1 MSGRLAHAAL
11 WLCADVTA
19 LEPALLLARC
29 ARALTRAEREGLS
42 GQQTALWLRSASSL
56 SSRDALSLARACAA
70 CAKDHGARFIVGA
83 RPDLAVLS
91 GADGVHV
98 TSSGAAIHDVATYLA
113 VIGASPMSLSA
124 AVHDPSQAERA
135 ASVCEA
141 LVASPFGAVPGKNPP
156 LSIAGLA
163 AIVARAPARTVVA
176 LGGIDAAPA
185 AIAALSAG
193 ARAVAV
199 RRALAAQD
207 ERPFAAIAAAIAARV
222 PRGA

>member
-11 WLCADVTA
+11 WLCADVAA
-19 LEPALLLARC
+19 LDPALLLARC
-29 ARALTRAEREGLS
+29 TRALARAEREGLS
-42 GQQTALWLRSASSL
+42 GEQMVLWLRSASSL
-56 SSRDALSLARACAA
+56 PSRDALDLARSCAA
-70 CAKDHGARFIVGA
+70 CAKDHGARFVVGA

-98 TSSGAAIHDVATYLA
+98 TTTSAAIHDIAKYLA
-113 VIGASPMSLSA
+113 VAGASPLSLST

-141 LVASPFGAVPGKNPP
+141 LIVSPFGAVPGKNPP

-163 AIVARAPARTVVA
+163 AIVARAPARTFVA

-185 AIAALSAG
+185 ALAALAAG

-222 PRGA
+222 SRGA